1 MGSRLP
7 GIETRAAIERV
18 LLHEWDP
25 IGIADCGPPDEYSLY
40 AAALMG
46 MLVRGADASLLE
58 DALLRF
64 ERDAMGLEGNVARAR
79 RIADWLTLLTRWEP
93 S

>member
-1 MGSRLP
+1 MN
-7 GIETRAAIERV
+7 GIRSAS
-18 LLHEWDP
+18 P
-25 IGIADCGPPDEYSLY
+25 IVARRMNIASMPQPC
-40 AAALMG
+40 MG
-46 MLVRGADASLLE
+46 MLVRGADAGLLE